1 MSFELDQE
9 HEEIFTKIL
18 YDAIQEKFTPK
29 ALSEML
35 QEFSKNN
42 ESTRISKFIIN
53 PNDARERKDMVGLN
67 LKVTL
72 EPNDC
77 PKKIKI

>member
-1 MSFELDQE
+1 MSFELDDE

-18 YDAIQEKFTPK
+18 YDTIQKKFTPTII
-29 ALSEML
+29 SEML

-42 ESTRISKFIIN
+42 KSTRTSKFIIY
-53 PNDARERKDMVGLN
+53 PKYTRERKDMVGLS

-77 PKKIKI
+77 PKKIK